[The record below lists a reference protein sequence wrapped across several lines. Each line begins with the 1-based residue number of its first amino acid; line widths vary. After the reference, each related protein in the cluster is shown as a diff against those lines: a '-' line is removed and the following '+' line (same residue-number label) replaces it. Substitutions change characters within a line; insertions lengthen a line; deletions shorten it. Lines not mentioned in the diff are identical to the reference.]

1 MDINLRYLRMKR
13 EGDREKK
20 KKYKTPFVL
29 FDKGTSMFTL
39 RNVLDL
45 ILPTTSVVKKKNW
58 MFSWSSFAQSK
69 QVTDS
74 LAEGQF

>member
-1 MDINLRYLRMKR
+1 MKR

-20 KKYKTPFVL
+20 IKKKYKTPFVL
-29 FDKGTSMFTL
+29 LDKGTSMFTL